1 MVTNSVPGC
10 VGTPT
15 VTHHGLI
22 RMHTDWTPADRSR
35 IAHVIDR
42 IPSSEF
48 LLVSAHGEARTG
60 VIVKC
65 VQQCAMTPPLVMV
78 ALEKGQ
84 PLSPVIRD
92 SRNFTLCILDRND
105 KLTPRMFERAPDHT
119 SDPFLTI
126 PHVLTPSRT
135 PVPTRCLAWIDCEM
149 TRHMDIDG
157 DYEVYIGLVHHV
169 GEIAHA
175 EAAKPARAA
184 SVPHV
189 AKSRPTIA
197 SRATRE
203 RATRDRRSAVRN
215 RQR

>member
-1 MVTNSVPGC
+1 MC
-10 VGTPT
+10 VGHP
-15 VTHHGLI
+15 HWPPPGSHPQ
-22 RMHTDWTPADRSR
+22 RHTDWTPADRSSV
-35 IAHVIDR
+35 AHVIDR
-42 IPSSEF
+42 IPSGAF

-60 VIVKC
+60 VIVRC
-65 VQQCAMTPPLVMV
+65 VQQCAMTPPLIMV

-84 PLSPVIRD
+84 PLSPIIRD
-92 SRNFTLCILDRND
+92 SRNFTLCLLDRAD
-105 KLTPRMFERAPDHT
+105 KMTQRMFERAPDHT
-119 SDPFLTI
+119 TDPFLTI

-135 PVPTRCLAWIDCEM
+135 PVPSRCLAWIDCEM

-175 EAAKPARAA
+175 VPAKPARSAA
-184 SVPHV
+184 MPH
-189 AKSRPTIA
+189 APKSRPTIA
-197 SRATRE
+197 SRGTRE

>member
-1 MVTNSVPGC
+1 
-10 VGTPT
+10 
-15 VTHHGLI
+15 
-22 RMHTDWTPADRSR
+22 MHTDWTPADRST
-35 IAHVIDR
+35 IEHVIDR
-42 IPSSEF
+42 IPSGAF
-48 LLVSAHGEARTG
+48 LLVAAHGESRTG

-84 PLSPVIRD
+84 PLSPIIRD

-119 SDPFLTI
+119 TDPFLTI
-126 PHVLTPSRT
+126 PHTLTPSRT

-169 GEIAHA
+169 GEIEHA
-175 EAAKPARAA
+175 APAKPARAA
-184 SVPHV
+184 PVPHV
-189 AKSRPTIA
+189 PKSRPTITT
-197 SRATRE
+197 RGTRE
-203 RATRDRRSAVRN
+203 RTSRDRRSAVRN

>member
-1 MVTNSVPGC
+1 
-10 VGTPT
+10 
-15 VTHHGLI
+15 
-22 RMHTDWTPADRSR
+22 MHTDWTPAERSS
-35 IAHVIDR
+35 IAHVVER
-42 IPSSEF
+42 IPSASF
-48 LLVSAHGEARTG
+48 LLVSAHGESRTG

-84 PLSPVIRD
+84 PLSPIIRD
-92 SRNFTLCILDRND
+92 SRNFTLCILDRDD
-105 KLTPRMFERAPDHT
+105 KMTPRMFERAPDHT
-119 SDPFLTI
+119 TDPFLTI
-126 PHVLTPSRT
+126 PHILTPSRT
-135 PVPTRCLAWIDCEM
+135 PVPTRCVAWIDCEM

-175 EAAKPARAA
+175 APAKPSRAA
-184 SVPHV
+184 PVPH
-189 AKSRPTIA
+189 APKSRPTI
-197 SRATRE
+197 STRGTRE